1 MTVVDDGQRDGGD
14 GHADEIE
21 KERGGVVEGV
31 FDEDE
36 GDSPDRDNSQEED
49 VR

>member
-1 MTVVDDGQRDGGD
+1 MTVVDDDQRDGGD